1 MTSKK
6 LYWVAAALVVVG
18 IGIAVDGCRDLLSQI
33 DGMRRVVM
41 PGKAEIALP
50 AGDTTLYSEQRSIVN
65 GKVYELAKDFQF
77 RCGAADATGAPIA
90 LEHPTS
96 SVRYAFGDHAGHN
109 AFDLHVATAGTY
121 VLQCE
126 APNEFVIAIGSGVG
140 TRIVVMTV
148 VGGLVP
154 TLLGVLTFVLVLVFR
169 RKQQR
174 AARLP

>member
-6 LYWVAAALVVVG
+6 LYGVAAALVVVG
-18 IGIAVDGCRDLLSQI
+18 IGIAVGGCRELRSQI

-50 AGDTTLYSEQRSIVN
+50 AGDTTLYFEHRSIVN
-65 GKVYELAKDFQF
+65 GKVYELAKDSQF
-77 RCGAADATGAPIA
+77 RCGAADATGAPVA

-96 SVRYAFGDHAGHN
+96 SVRYAFGDHAGRN
-109 AFDLHVATAGTY
+109 AFDLHIVTAGTY
-121 VLQCE
+121 ALQCE

-140 TRIVVMTV
+140 TRIAMTV

-169 RKQQR
+169 RRQQR
-174 AARLP
+174 AARFR